1 MEAQSGQVHLNLIS
15 EGEGNRPVFG
25 SHIRA
30 ITDHV
35 YFYLDRK
42 SPLWPDFSNA
52 ASIGM
57 HFSGDWPELELHL
70 WAILEDRP

>member
-1 MEAQSGQVHLNLIS
+1 
-15 EGEGNRPVFG
+15 
-25 SHIRA
+25 
-30 ITDHV
+30 V

-42 SPLWPDFSNA
+42 SPLWSEFSKA

-70 WAILEDRP
+70 WAILEDRQ